1 MPGRASITTTMLKVS
16 TKEKYALKI
25 ITISTITSVQHFIVL
40 KGSSHS
46 AGKVYLT
53 VDLRE
58 QKKEEKRN
66 NFSPFENL
74 TL

>member
-58 QKKEEKRN
+58 QKKEEKLK